1 MKAVTAEVMQ
11 QLDRRTIEEF
21 GIPGLE
27 LMERAGA
34 NAAAI
39 IQERFG
45 GGADPSAMIL
55 AGKGNNGGDGLVIA
69 RILAGQGWRVELI
82 LLADAASLSGDAR
95 ANYDRL
101 PPAVAVSGGDA
112 SLPDKLA
119 DCRGFTVLVDA
130 LFGTGLTSGLTG
142 FFAEAAAMLN
152 FSGRPVV
159 AVDVPSGVDASSG
172 RVPGGAVKASLTITF
187 GLAKL
192 GQILFPGAAHVGEL
206 VVSDIGIPAALMA
219 AAPGV
224 TFLDEAEA
232 AVLLK
237 PRSRTA
243 HKGSNGHA
251 LIVAGSTGKSGAA
264 AMAANSAMRSGA
276 GLVTLAAPDAVHA
289 ILELKTT
296 EAMTVPLS
304 ACAEGSLGYDA
315 IEELLSLAVGKNVM
329 AVGPGIGTAAETA
342 SVVRSVI
349 ASAALPLVIDA
360 DGLNAVAADLAVID
374 ESEAPFIIMTPH
386 PGEMAR
392 LAGVTTAEV
401 ESERLATARNF
412 AAAHNVY
419 LVLKGARTVI
429 AAPDGRIAVNG
440 SGNPG
445 MASGGTGD
453 VLTGVVA
460 ALAAQGYEP
469 FAACCLG
476 VFIHG
481 LAADLVAADKGEIGL
496 IATDIQEKLPYAFNR
511 LAEKRKRLSR

>member
-11 QLDRRTIEEF
+11 QLDRRTIEEY
-21 GIPGLE
+21 GVPGLE

-45 GGADPSAMIL
+45 AVADPSALIL

-69 RILAGQGWRVELI
+69 RILASQGWRAEVI
-82 LLADAASLSGDAR
+82 LFAAPAALAGDAR
-95 ANYDRL
+95 VNYDRL
-101 PPAVAVSGGDA
+101 PPAVTITS
-112 SLPDKLA
+112 A
-119 DCRGFTVLVDA
+119 DSAIMDRLTDCCGGFTVLVDA
-130 LFGTGLTSGLTG
+130 LCGTGLTSGLAG
-142 FFAEAAAMLN
+142 PFAGAAVSMNAA
-152 FSGRPVV
+152 GRPVV
-159 AVDVPSGVDASSG
+159 AVDIPSGVDASTG
-172 RVPGGAVKASLTITF
+172 KVPGAAVKAALTITF
-187 GLAKL
+187 GAAKL
-192 GQILFPGAAHVGEL
+192 GHLLYPGAAYAGAL
-206 VVSDIGIPAALMA
+206 VVTDIGIPAALLA

-224 TFLDEAEA
+224 TYLDEDHA
-232 AVLLK
+232 ASLLQT
-237 PRSRTA
+237 RSRTA

-276 GLVTLAAPDAVHA
+276 GLVTLAVPKGLHA

-296 EAMTVPLS
+296 EAMTVPL
-304 ACAEGSLGYDA
+304 ADCPAGSIGADA
-315 IEELLSLAVGKNVM
+315 LEEILSLASGKNVM

-342 SVVRSVI
+342 SVVRSIV
-349 ASAALPLVIDA
+349 AAAALPLVIDA
-360 DGLNAVAADLAVID
+360 DGLNALAADPAGLAA
-374 ESEAPFIIMTPH
+374 SEAPFIILTPH

-401 ESERLATARNF
+401 ESDRLATARTF
-412 AAAHNVY
+412 SAAHTVY

-429 AAPDGRIAVNG
+429 AAPDGRIAING

-445 MASGGTGD
+445 MASGGSGD
-453 VLTGVVA
+453 VLTGIIT
-460 ALAAQGYEP
+460 ALVAQGYEP

-481 LAADLVAADKGEIGL
+481 LAADLAAAEKGEIGL
-496 IATDIQEKLPYAFNR
+496 IATDIQEMLPYAF
-511 LAEKRKRLSR
+511 KRLMLIGVR

>member
-21 GIPGLE
+21 GIAGLE

-34 NAAAI
+34 NVAAI
-39 IQERFG
+39 IHERFG

-69 RILAGQGWRVELI
+69 RILAGQGWRVEVV
-82 LLADAASLSGDAR
+82 LLAAAADLTGDAR

-101 PPAVAVSGGDA
+101 PPAVTVSAGDC
-112 SLPDKLA
+112 SLADKLA
-119 DCRGFTVLVDA
+119 DCCGFTVLVDA
-130 LFGTGLTSGLTG
+130 LFGTGLKSGLTG
-142 FFAEAAAMLN
+142 LFAEAAALLN
-152 FSGRPVV
+152 TSGKPVV
-159 AVDVPSGVDASSG
+159 AVDIPSGVDASSG
-172 RVPGGAVKASLTITF
+172 RVPGEAVKASLTVTF
-187 GLAKL
+187 GAAKL
-192 GQILFPGAAHVGEL
+192 GHILYPGAAYSGAL
-206 VVSDIGIPAALMA
+206 VVTDIGIPTALVA

-224 TFLDEAEA
+224 TWLDEADA

-276 GLVTLAAPDAVHA
+276 GLVTLATPDAVHA

-304 ACAEGSLGYDA
+304 GCPEGSVGYDA
-315 IEELLSLAVGKNVM
+315 IEEILSLAAGKSVM
-329 AVGPGIGTAAETA
+329 AVGPGVGSAVESA
-342 SVVRSVI
+342 SVVRRII

-360 DGLNAVAADLAVID
+360 DGLNAVASNLAVVD

-392 LAGVTTAEV
+392 LAGVTTADV
-401 ESERLATARNF
+401 ESERLETARKF
-412 AAAHNVY
+412 AVAHNVY

-429 AAPDGRIAVNG
+429 AAPDGRIAING

-453 VLTGVVA
+453 VLTGVVT
-460 ALAAQGYEP
+460 ALVAQGYEP

-476 VFIHG
+476 VFVHG
-481 LAADLVAADKGEIGL
+481 LAGDLVAADKGEIGL
-496 IATDIQEKLPYAFNR
+496 IATDIQEKLPYAFKR
-511 LAEKRKRLSR
+511 LAEIKIS